1 MFQASFYPMAVKLYT
16 DNVRASLTNSMS
28 IKVRA
33 SFQAIEVTRSG
44 LGSYIFFIF
53 LMYTGEWGLALARCN
68 KILAGPVHVYLCT
81 SIK

>member
-33 SFQAIEVTRSG
+33 SFQAIEVNRTPFS
-44 LGSYIFFIF
+44 LAATMTLAEGSKSFTTIFRLHF
-53 LMYTGEWGLALARCN
+53 TP
-68 KILAGPVHVYLCT
+68 LAG
-81 SIK
+81 